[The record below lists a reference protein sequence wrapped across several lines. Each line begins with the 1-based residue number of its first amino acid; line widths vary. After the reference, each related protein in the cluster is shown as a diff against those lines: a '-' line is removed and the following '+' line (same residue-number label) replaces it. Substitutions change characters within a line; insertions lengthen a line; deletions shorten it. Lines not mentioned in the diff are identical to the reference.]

1 MCLKNRLYTKILRI
15 HLFGIFTIK
24 TPLARCARALVPL
37 NRKDTDKCT
46 LTYMSIIST
55 HAELFTLYLKL
66 ATNETVRW
74 SGFLQIEVK
83 TEELINQNFQCSTL
97 IPNVRY
103 DKLGGVLFR

>member
-1 MCLKNRLYTKILRI
+1 MLRI
-15 HLFGIFTIK
+15 HVFGIFTIN

-37 NRKDTDKCT
+37 NRKDTDKCTLTT

-83 TEELINQNFQCSTL
+83 TEELIYQNF
-97 IPNVRY
+97 
-103 DKLGGVLFR
+103 